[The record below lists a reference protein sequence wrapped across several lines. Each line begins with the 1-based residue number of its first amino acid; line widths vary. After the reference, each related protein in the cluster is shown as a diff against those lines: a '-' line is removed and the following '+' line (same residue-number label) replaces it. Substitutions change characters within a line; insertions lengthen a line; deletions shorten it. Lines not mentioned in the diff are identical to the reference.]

1 MNENMRNFC
10 IILLSLPVWERGLK
24 SFVDQGVQDHHQV
37 APRVGAWIEI
47 MLWKHNH
54 CLLLVAPRVGAWIE
68 INRCRGGEGAVCV
81 APRVGA
87 WIEIINNIGRF
98 VDDVVAPRVGA
109 WIEIYDATN
118 NVMTCTVAPRVG
130 AWIEICCGMIWKQS
144 GMRRSP
150 CGSVD

>member
-1 MNENMRNFC
+1 M
-10 IILLSLPVWERGLK
+10 K
-24 SFVDQGVQDHHQV
+24 SFVDQGVQDHHQ
-37 APRVGAWIEI
+37 
-47 MLWKHNH
+47 
-54 CLLLVAPRVGAWIE
+54 
-68 INRCRGGEGAVCV
+68 V

-130 AWIEICCGMIWKQS
+130 AWIEICCGMIWNQS